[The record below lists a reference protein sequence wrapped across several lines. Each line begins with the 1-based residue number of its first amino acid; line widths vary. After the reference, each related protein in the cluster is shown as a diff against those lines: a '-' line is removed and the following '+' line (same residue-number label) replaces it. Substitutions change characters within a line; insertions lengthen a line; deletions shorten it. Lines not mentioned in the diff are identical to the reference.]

1 MLRRILTSVRLTTA
15 STEPFTS
22 LTTSTLQIT
31 PAFSELYN
39 LSEIKSRD
47 EAAMSSQPQDVPN
60 SNFCLLDHFLISSKL
75 LPAGDPFFQAL
86 PPSPLRNPDDQE
98 SSPTVHNFSE
108 INSRHPRTTAVPNLL
123 ALTLITS
130 SSPSPSLF

>member
-1 MLRRILTSVRLTTA
+1 MLSRILISVRLTTA

-39 LSEIKSRD
+39 LNEIKSRD

-60 SNFCLLDHFLISSKL
+60 SNFSLLDRFLISSKL
-75 LPAGDPFFQAL
+75 
-86 PPSPLRNPDDQE
+86 
-98 SSPTVHNFSE
+98 
-108 INSRHPRTTAVPNLL
+108 
-123 ALTLITS
+123 
-130 SSPSPSLF
+130 